1 MWDRLE
7 VQTNKKHNN
16 IFELS
21 RRIGLWKKKKT
32 EHKETSNIMD
42 ENRK

>member
-16 IFELS
+16 TFELS
-21 RRIGLWKKKKT
+21 RRIGLWKKKT